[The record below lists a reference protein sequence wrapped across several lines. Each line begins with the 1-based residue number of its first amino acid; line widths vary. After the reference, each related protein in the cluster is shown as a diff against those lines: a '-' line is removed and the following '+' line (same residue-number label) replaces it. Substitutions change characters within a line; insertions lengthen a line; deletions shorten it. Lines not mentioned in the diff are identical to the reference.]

1 MDRPNFLIIMS
12 DEHNPAYSSV
22 YGHPT
27 VQTPN
32 LDRLAAE
39 GSTFENAYCNSP
51 LCVPSRASFMSG
63 RYVHEVEVW
72 DNANTLRTDQITWA
86 HRLNS
91 LGYDTALCGKMHF
104 VGPDQMHGFKHRLLE
119 DIHGG
124 GTTTGRLPD
133 WSTGGHFGETI
144 DNARRLTEV
153 PRSGDYFHLRYDDE
167 VTARTV
173 EFLSQPDRRERPFA
187 ICASIF
193 TPHFP
198 FIARDQHY
206 FKYYADNVEMPRLGA
221 GDLGE
226 LHPQNERLLDVF
238 QSRDIPPEQVRK
250 ARAAYYGM
258 CTFAD
263 EKIGQMVDALDYL
276 GLGENTVVIYVA
288 DHGEQL
294 GEKGLWYKCGFYDA
308 STKIPFLVRWPGVTS
323 PGSRF
328 KRVTSLLD
336 VVKTVLEGAGA
347 DSELCHGTSLLPL
360 LSGAEPDG
368 GGEAI
373 CDYYAHG
380 SIAPGR
386 SIRQGRHKL
395 NYYHGER
402 PELFDLEDDPEE
414 VSDLAGDP
422 AHAETVQRLTA
433 AALKDW
439 DPEEIARRVIH
450 SQQSRS
456 KLVGAVGDQ
465 AWGQP
470 YQGGDFA

>member
-32 LDRLAAE
+32 LDRLAAQ

-63 RYVHEVEVW
+63 RYVHDVEVW
-72 DNANTLRTDQITWA
+72 DNANTLRTDQVTWA
-86 HRLNS
+86 HRLNAI
-91 LGYDTALCGKMHF
+91 GYDTALCGKMHF

-124 GTTTGRLPD
+124 GTTTGRLPS
-133 WSTGGHFGETI
+133 WATGNFEEMPN
-144 DNARRLTEV
+144 NARRLTET
-153 PRSGDYFHLRYDDE
+153 PRSGDYFHLQYDDE
-167 VTARTV
+167 VARRTV
-173 EFLSQPDRRERPFA
+173 EFLSQPDRKERPFA

-206 FKYYADNVEMPRLGA
+206 YKYYPDNVEMPRHGV

-226 LHPQNERLLDVF
+226 LHPQNERMLDLF
-238 QSRDIPPEQVRK
+238 QVRDIPAEQVRK

-263 EKIGQMVDALDYL
+263 EKIGQMVDALDYF
-276 GLGENTVVIYVA
+276 GLGENTVVAYVA

-308 STKIPFLVRWPGVTS
+308 STKIPFLVRWPGVTTG
-323 PGSRF
+323 GSRYT
-328 KRVTSLLD
+328 RVTSLLD
-336 VVKTVLEGAGA
+336 LVKTVLEGAGA
-347 DSELCHGTSLLPL
+347 DSDLCEGTSLLPL
-360 LSGAEPDG
+360 LSGEEADG
-368 GGEAI
+368 GGTAI

-386 SIRQGRHKL
+386 SIRKGRYKL
-395 NYYHGER
+395 NYYHGESS
-402 PELFDLEDDPEE
+402 ELFDLEGDPQETN
-414 VSDLAGDP
+414 DLAGDP
-422 AHAETVQRLTA
+422 GHAATLRELTSL
-433 AALKDW
+433 ALENW
-439 DPEEIARRVIH
+439 DPELITRRVID
-450 SQQSRS
+450 SQQSRT
-456 KLVGAVGDQ
+456 KLLGGVGEQ
-465 AWGQP
+465 PWGQP

>member
-1 MDRPNFLIIMS
+1 MDHPNFLIIMS

-27 VQTPN
+27 VETPN
-32 LDRLAAE
+32 LERLAAA
-39 GSTFENAYCNSP
+39 GATFENAYCNSP

-63 RYVHEVEVW
+63 RYVHDLEVW

-104 VGPDQMHGFKHRLLE
+104 VGPDQMHGFKYRLLE

-133 WSTGGHFGETI
+133 WETGHFTNAPN
-144 DNARRLTEV
+144 NARRLIEV
-153 PRSGDYFHLRYDDE
+153 PRPGDYFHLRYDDE
-167 VTARTV
+167 VASRTI

-206 FKYYADNVEMPRLGA
+206 YKYYPDNVELPKHGY

-226 LHPQNERLLDVF
+226 LHPQSERMLDMF
-238 QSRDIPPEQVRK
+238 QVRDIPAEQVRK

-276 GLGENTVVIYVA
+276 GLGDNTVVAYVS

-308 STKIPFLVRWPGVTS
+308 STKIPFLVRWPGVTQA
-323 PGSRF
+323 GSRYT
-328 KRVTSLLD
+328 RVTSLLD
-336 VVKTVLEGAGA
+336 LVKTVLEGAGA
-347 DSELCHGTSLLPL
+347 DSELCEGTSLLPL
-360 LSGAEPDG
+360 LSGEEADG
-368 GGEAI
+368 GGTAI

-386 SIRQGRHKL
+386 SIRQGRYKL
-395 NYYHGER
+395 NFYRGER
-402 PELFDLEDDPEE
+402 PELFDLEGDPEE
-414 VSDLAGDP
+414 INDLAGDP
-422 AHAETVQRLTA
+422 AHTQTLERLREA
-433 AALKDW
+433 AFASW
-439 DPEEIARRVIH
+439 DPGAIALRVID
-450 SQQSRS
+450 SQRSRS
-456 KLVGAVGDQ
+456 KLIGAVGDQ
-465 AWGQP
+465 PWGQP

>member
-27 VQTPN
+27 VETPN
-32 LDRLAAE
+32 LERLAESGA
-39 GSTFENAYCNSP
+39 TFENAYCNSP

-63 RYVHEVEVW
+63 RYVHDLDVW

-104 VGPDQMHGFKHRLLE
+104 VGPDQMHGFKYRLLE

-124 GTTTGRLPD
+124 GTITGRLPD
-133 WSTGGHFGETI
+133 WETGYFSNAP
-144 DNARRLTEV
+144 DNASRLTET

-167 VTARTV
+167 VTSRTI
-173 EFLSQPDRRERPFA
+173 EFLSQPDRGDRPFA

-206 FKYYADNVEMPRLGA
+206 YKYYPDNVEMPKHGLGA
-221 GDLGE
+221 LGE
-226 LHPQNERLLDVF
+226 LHPQNERMLDMF
-238 QSRDIPPEQVRK
+238 QVRGVSQEQIRK

-263 EKIGQMVDALDYL
+263 DKIGQMIDALEYQ
-276 GLGENTVVIYVA
+276 GLADNTVVVYVA

-308 STKIPFLVRWPGVTS
+308 STKIPFLVRWPGVTQ

-328 KRVTSLLD
+328 TRVTSLLD
-336 VVKTVLEGAGA
+336 LVKTVLEGAGA
-347 DSELCHGTSLLPL
+347 DSELCEGASLLPL
-360 LSGAEPDG
+360 LSGDESDG
-368 GGEAI
+368 GGTAI

-380 SIAPGR
+380 SVAPGR
-386 SIRQGRHKL
+386 SIREGRYKL

-402 PELFDLEDDPEE
+402 PELFDLEADPDE
-414 VSDLAGDP
+414 VNDLAGDV
-422 AHAETVQRLTA
+422 AHRQTLERLLA
-433 AALKDW
+433 AALAGW
-439 DPEEIARRVIH
+439 DPDEIARRVID
-450 SQQSRS
+450 SQQSRG
-456 KLVGAVGDQ
+456 KLIDAVGDQ
-465 AWGQP
+465 PWGQP
-470 YQGGDFA
+470 YQGGNFA